1 MMADD
6 LWFSLN
12 PGEIYHPAF
21 DVTKQENK
29 IRDAILTQTLKTA
42 WNEYAEVVMLQR
54 VINLGLKM

>member
-1 MMADD
+1 MADD

-42 WNEYAEVVMLQR
+42 
-54 VINLGLKM
+54 